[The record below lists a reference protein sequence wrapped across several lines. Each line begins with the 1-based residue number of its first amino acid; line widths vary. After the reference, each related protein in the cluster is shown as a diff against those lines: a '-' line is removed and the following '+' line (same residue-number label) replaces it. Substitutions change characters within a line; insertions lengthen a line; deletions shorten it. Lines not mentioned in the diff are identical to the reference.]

1 LVRAGRASAPCLA
14 CGSMASPG
22 TSRRTMLASSR
33 YSELPSTQVLERSSL
48 FALRGPCART
58 RRLTLQVASRP
69 EAQSACWAAA
79 WIVLIA
85 VTGQAIYHMPREC
98 TSAGHLYI
106 ATVAGLLAC
115 FVIGFCLE
123 CLLIW
128 ESCQGARRA
137 LLRAL
142 PVLRRLGAR
151 ACGRAPRAGCIFEVS
166 KRRRMPLLVT
176 LRLANATCEVA
187 FAGGP
192 GGARRA
198 PSPAVG
204 PRRMPTLSSLSAA
217 CLLCRPA
224 AVRPRRAR
232 ARAGCVA
239 VPRCRRRALHRTA
252 QSPSVPACV

>member
-58 RRLTLQVASRP
+58 RRLTPQVASRP

-115 FVIGFCLE
+115 FVVGFCLE

-151 ACGRAPRAGCIFEVS
+151 ACGRAQGASSRCPSGGACRCSSRCAWPTPRARS
-166 KRRRMPLLVT
+166 
-176 LRLANATCEVA
+176 RLQ
-187 FAGGP
+187 
-192 GGARRA
+192 
-198 PSPAVG
+198 VG
-204 PRRMPTLSSLSAA
+204 PAA
-217 CLLCRPA
+217 PDGRPA
-224 AVRPRRAR
+224 R
-232 ARAGCVA
+232 
-239 VPRCRRRALHRTA
+239 L
-252 QSPSVPACV
+252 